1 MDASFS
7 NSESQEMSFTSSSEH
22 PSEFTYHSNINGEET
37 SFTVDLEDLN
47 DVEIEDFIDDIM
59 DVEGQ
64 ESALK

>member
-7 NSESQEMSFTSSSEH
+7 NSESQEISFTSSSEH

-59 DVEGQ
+59 DAEVQ
-64 ESALK
+64 E